1 MAALGKA
8 GYSLIELFVAM
19 TLFAI
24 AALSLSAGVV
34 MVLRSGVLSDDL
46 THATLFAQEKLEEL
60 AIHTGALTGGADTPQ
75 PPFTR
80 DWTVSLDDPEIGLT
94 SITVTVSWQ
103 RDGEQAV
110 SLMTIV
116 NQ

>member
-8 GYSLIELFVAM
+8 GYSLIELLVAM

-24 AALSLSAGVV
+24 AALGLSTGVA

-60 AIHTGALTGGADTPQ
+60 ASHPGALTGGADTPQ

-103 RDGEQAV
+103 RDEEQAV
-110 SLMTIV
+110 SLVTIV

>member
-1 MAALGKA
+1 LDPNKIKGKA
-8 GYSLIELFVAM
+8 HEID
-19 TLFAI
+19 
-24 AALSLSAGVV
+24 LSKL
-34 MVLRSGVLSDDL
+34 DDKIFDKVKDGN
-46 THATLFAQEKLEEL
+46 HVSIRPKAQEKLEEL
-60 AIHTGALTGGADTPQ
+60 ANYSGPLTGGADVPQ

-103 RDGEQAV
+103 RDEEQTV
-110 SLMTIV
+110 SLVTIV